1 MSSEVVVAGTT
12 ESATFEASLVAEED
26 AERDLLR
33 SLLRSVLVAMPI
45 SIAFFLLL
53 VGIAIGDKVDWY
65 VWVAMGVGIGA
76 VGAVLMGSLAG
87 ATLNAHKLDE
97 VDRQVYSA

>member
-1 MSSEVVVAGTT
+1 MSSEVEVAGST
-12 ESATFEASLVAEED
+12 ESEHFEASLGAEEE

-33 SLLRSVLVAMPI
+33 SLVRSVLVAVPI

-53 VGIAIGDKVDWY
+53 LGIAIGDKVDWY
-65 VWVAMGVGIGA
+65 VWVGLGVGIGS

-97 VDRQVYSA
+97 VDRQGYSH